1 MSEIKELRLARYI
14 KILLDV
20 VYGALI
26 FACIGL
32 VLWIIFSPLFV
43 SRMDILGTASVPVLI
58 GSGESQQLEVTFT
71 KSKDDA
77 VQAAFVADA
86 EGTLYLETRSL
97 LLIFIANA
105 AKLVVAIGLA
115 YVFYLLRGVLQNI
128 LDGEPFASENAQ
140 RIRSLGY
147 AILLLGLLRPL
158 IEHITAREIL
168 NQIEISAPILN
179 PGPSFNVEMIFISV
193 LVLLL
198 AYIWSYGLE
207 LEQDKALTV

>member
-140 RIRSLGY
+140 RIRRLGY

>member
-140 RIRSLGY
+140 RIRRLGY

-179 PGPSFNVEMIFISV
+179 PGPSFNGEMIFISV